1 MPTGRGIVEQTGT
14 RRVSV
19 LIVAPNPLVRAGVR
33 TLVDDQ
39 LQIEIAGAV
48 AGYAEAAAAI
58 RRGGTEVLLVD
69 TGLGR
74 GIVDL
79 IRVRDSTSGRSVS
92 VVALVT
98 GEVPTVAELREY
110 VAAGVDGIVSTAE
123 DIAAI
128 LPAIRTGQAPGG
140 WISPTL
146 GAEILRYEPPVPA
159 EEPPVL
165 RPARELVTPSEHE
178 VLRLV
183 ADGHTDREIATR
195 LHRSERV
202 VKFHVSNLLA
212 KLQARNRA
220 HVVKLA
226 LRTGLLP
233 AACPCGQ
240 VLGVRTTRGP
250 R

>member
-1 MPTGRGIVEQTGT
+1 MVEQTGT

-19 LIVAPNPLVRAGVR
+19 LIVAPNQVVRAGIR
-33 TLVDDQ
+33 TLVGD
-39 LQIEIAGAV
+39 QIEVTGAV

-69 TGLGR
+69 MTLGR
-74 GIVDL
+74 GLVDL
-79 IRVRDSTSGRSVS
+79 ARVRDSTGSRSVS

-98 GEVPTVAELREY
+98 GDVPKVAELREY

-123 DIAAI
+123 DIGAS
-128 LPAIRTGQAPGG
+128 LLAIRTGQAPGG

-146 GAEILRYEPPVPA
+146 GAEILRYEPPVLRPV
-159 EEPPVL
+159 PTDDSPVL
-165 RPARELVTPSEHE
+165 RAAQELVTPSEHE

-240 VLGVRTTRGP
+240 VMGVRTTRGA

>member
-1 MPTGRGIVEQTGT
+1 MT
-14 RRVSV
+14 V
-19 LIVAPNPLVRAGVR
+19 LIVAPNQVVRAGIR

-39 LQIEIAGAV
+39 IRIEVTGAV

-58 RRGGTEVLLVD
+58 RRGRPEVLLVD
-69 TGLGR
+69 TTLGT

-79 IRVRDSTSGRSVS
+79 VRVRDSVGRRSVG

-123 DIAAI
+123 DIGAS
-128 LPAIRTGQAPGG
+128 LVAIRSGQAPGG

-146 GAEILRYEPPVPA
+146 GADILRDIPLPTATPTL
-159 EEPPVL
+159 EEVPVL
-165 RPARELVTPSEHE
+165 RVVQDTVTPSEHA

-233 AACPCGQ
+233 TACSCGQ
-240 VLGVRTTRGP
+240 GVGVRTTRVT

>member
-1 MPTGRGIVEQTGT
+1 MT
-14 RRVSV
+14 V
-19 LIVAPNPLVRAGVR
+19 LIVAPNQVVRAGVR
-33 TLVDDQ
+33 TLVDEQ
-39 LQIEIAGAV
+39 GRIEVAGAV
-48 AGYAEAAAAI
+48 AGYAEAAAVL
-58 RRGGTEVLLVD
+58 RSRGPEVLLVD
-69 TGLGR
+69 TTLGR

-79 IRVRDSTSGRSVS
+79 VRVRDSTGSRSVS

-98 GEVPTVAELREY
+98 GDVPTVAELREY

-123 DIAAI
+123 DIGAS
-128 LPAIRTGQAPGG
+128 LLAIRSGQAPGG

-146 GAEILRYEPPVPA
+146 GADILRH
-159 EEPPVL
+159 EPPVL
-165 RPARELVTPSEHE
+165 RPLPDDDKPVLRAAHDLVTPSEHE

-233 AACPCGQ
+233 TACPCGQ
-240 VLGVRTTRGP
+240 VTGGRTTRVSG
-250 R
+250 